1 MKLIGA
7 QFYASA
13 RMTRRKGISSSTDT
27 GVCPNCWRNLFDS
40 FFLRLRILPRSMT
53 NVTFIANTINFDSSE
68 VKFAKV
74 HDGALC

>member
-1 MKLIGA
+1 MNPEQNSEKCRHRPIRTA
-7 QFYASA
+7 QPPY
-13 RMTRRKGISSSTDT
+13 T
-27 GVCPNCWRNLFDS
+27 GVCPNCWRNLFDG

-68 VKFAKV
+68 VKFAKA